1 MVSRGLI
8 WVGSGSHDKSGG
20 TPPEG
25 PFRSSDY
32 RELYRFLLHHLP
44 AQEVED
50 VLQETYRQFL
60 EMAPKVLVR
69 NPRAYIHSIA
79 WHVVC
84 DFRTRRKHQKVNFDS
99 EKMEHAA
106 EHPPDPAIDPISNQ
120 LAAVQQLQL
129 ALEPLSPTQRA
140 VLLLD
145 RGQGYSRAEIAGKI
159 GLTPNTIKKY
169 TTKALQLI
177 RGKKL
182 TRPGSDTT

>member
-1 MVSRGLI
+1 M
-8 WVGSGSHDKSGG
+8 GSGSRDKTEG
-20 TPPEG
+20 TPPDG

-32 RELYRFLLHHLP
+32 RALYRFLLHHLP
-44 AQEVED
+44 AQEVDD
-50 VLQETYRQFL
+50 VLQEAYRQFL
-60 EMAPKVLVR
+60 ELSPKVLVR

-99 EKMEHAA
+99 ERVEHAA
-106 EHPPDPAIDPISNQ
+106 EHPSEPAIDPVSSQ
-120 LAAVQQLQL
+120 LAAGQELQV
-129 ALEPLSPTQRA
+129 ALEPLSPMQRA
-140 VLLLD
+140 IVLLD
-145 RGQGYSRAEIAGKI
+145 RSHGYSRAEIAEKT

-182 TRPGSDTT
+182 TRTRSDTP

>member
-1 MVSRGLI
+1 MVS
-8 WVGSGSHDKSGG
+8 GSSDKTEG
-20 TPPEG
+20 TPPDG

-50 VLQETYRQFL
+50 VLQEAYRQFL
-60 EMAPKVLVR
+60 EIAPKVVVR

-84 DFRTRRKHQKVNFDS
+84 DFRTRKKHQKVNFDS
-99 EKMEHAA
+99 ETAEHAA
-106 EHPPDPAIDPISNQ
+106 EHPSEPATDPVSSQ
-120 LAAVQQLQL
+120 LAAGQELQL

-140 VLLLD
+140 ILVLD
-145 RGQGYSRAEIAGKI
+145 RGHGYSRAEIAEKI
-159 GLTPNTIKKY
+159 GLAPNTIKKY

-177 RGKKL
+177 RGKKP
-182 TRPGSDTT
+182 TRARSDTT